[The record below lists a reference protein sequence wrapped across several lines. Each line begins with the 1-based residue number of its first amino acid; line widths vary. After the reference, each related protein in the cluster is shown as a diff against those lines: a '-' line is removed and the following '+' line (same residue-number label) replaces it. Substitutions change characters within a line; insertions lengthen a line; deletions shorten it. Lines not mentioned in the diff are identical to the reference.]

1 MSGLEVVLAAL
12 GIIVLLGI
20 ASFVTLVLVV
30 RHVYRRIRH
39 SRRVD
44 GALMRSRAKMSRG
57 PQRTIL
63 DLRVRLDDALAS
75 GQAAVDLAAQGPGPR
90 GEFPGIFR
98 RIRDEGASLDAQL
111 RLMESEI
118 DRAVLTAEL
127 PAAEQRVGQVE
138 SLVRRIRSAVASAL
152 AGASD
157 DGLTGLRA
165 DVDREVAALRAGV
178 EELHALSLRDT
189 GPEPIRR
196 PTTSTVRDPA
206 AVHDSSSVRD
216 KGNRP

>member
-12 GIIVLLGI
+12 GVIVLLGI

-44 GALMRSRAKMSRG
+44 GALMRGRAKVSRG

-75 GQAAVDLAAQGPGPR
+75 GQAAIDLAGQGGGPR
-90 GEFPGIFR
+90 GELPGIFR
-98 RIRDEGASLDAQL
+98 RIREAGASLDAQL

-118 DRAVLTAEL
+118 DRSVLTAEL
-127 PAAEQRVGQVE
+127 PAAEERVGQVE
-138 SLVRRIRSAVASAL
+138 ALVRRIRSVVASAL

-165 DVDREVAALRAGV
+165 DVDREVAALNAGV
-178 EELHALSLRDT
+178 EELHALSLRDVA
-189 GPEPIRR
+189 PEPIGR
-196 PTTSTVRDPA
+196 PTTTVRDPA
-206 AVHDSSSVRD
+206 TVHDSSPVRD

>member
-20 ASFVTLVLVV
+20 ASFVAVVLIV

-90 GEFPGIFR
+90 GEFRGIYR
-98 RIRDEGASLDAQL
+98 RIREEGASLDAQL

-118 DRAVLTAEL
+118 DRSVLTAEL

-138 SLVRRIRSAVASAL
+138 ALVRRIRSAVASAL

-157 DGLTGLRA
+157 DGLVELRA
-165 DVDREVAALRAGV
+165 DVDREVASIRAGV
-178 EELHALSLRDT
+178 EELHALSLRDLAA
-189 GPEPIRR
+189 EPIRR

-206 AVHDSSSVRD
+206 AVSDRSPARD
-216 KGNRP
+216 KGIRP

>member
-20 ASFVTLVLVV
+20 ASFVALVLIV
-30 RHVYRRIRH
+30 RHVYRRIRY

-44 GALMRSRAKMSRG
+44 GALMRGRAKVSRG

-75 GQAAVDLAAQGPGPR
+75 GQAAVDLAAKGPGPR

-98 RIRDEGASLDAQL
+98 RICEEGASLDAQL

-118 DRAVLTAEL
+118 DRGVLTAEL
-127 PAAEQRVGQVE
+127 PAAEERVGQVE
-138 SLVRRIRSAVASAL
+138 ALVRRIRSAVASAL

-189 GPEPIRR
+189 AADPIRQ

-206 AVHDSSSVRD
+206 AVHDSSPVRD

>member
-1 MSGLEVVLAAL
+1 MTGLEVVLAAL
-12 GIIVLLGI
+12 GVIVLIGI
-20 ASFVTLVLVV
+20 ASFVTLVLLV
-30 RHVYRRIRH
+30 RHVYRRIRR

-44 GALMRSRAKMSRG
+44 GALMRGRARVSRG

-75 GQAAVDLAAQGPGPR
+75 GQAAVDLAATGPGPR

-98 RIRDEGASLDAQL
+98 RIREEGASLDAQL

-118 DRAVLTAEL
+118 DRSVLTSEL
-127 PAAEQRVGQVE
+127 PAAEERVGQVE
-138 SLVRRIRSAVASAL
+138 ALVRRIRSAVASAL
-152 AGASD
+152 AGSSD

-178 EELHALSLRDT
+178 EELHALSLRDIAADPT
-189 GPEPIRR
+189 RR

-206 AVHDSSSVRD
+206 TVHDSSPVRD
-216 KGNRP
+216 KGNRS

>member
-1 MSGLEVVLAAL
+1 MTGLEVVLAAL
-12 GIIVLLGI
+12 GIIVLIGI
-20 ASFVTLVLVV
+20 ASFVALVLLV
-30 RHVYRRIRH
+30 RHVYRRIRR

-98 RIRDEGASLDAQL
+98 RIREEGASLDAQL

-118 DRAVLTAEL
+118 DRSVLAAEL
-127 PAAEQRVGQVE
+127 PAAEERVGQVE
-138 SLVRRIRSAVASAL
+138 ALVRRIRSAVASAL

-178 EELHALSLRDT
+178 EELHALSLRDIAD
-189 GPEPIRR
+189 GHLRR
-196 PTTSTVRDPA
+196 PAASTVRDTA
-206 AVHDSSSVRD
+206 AVHHSSPVRD
-216 KGNRP
+216 KGNRS

>member
-30 RHVYRRIRH
+30 RHVYRRIRR

-44 GALMRSRAKMSRG
+44 GALLRGKARVSRG
-57 PQRTIL
+57 PQRRIL

-75 GQAAVDLAAQGPGPR
+75 GQAAVELSARSPGPH
-90 GEFPGIFR
+90 GELPGIFR
-98 RIRDEGASLDAQL
+98 RITEEGASLDAQL

-118 DRAVLTAEL
+118 DRSVLAVEL
-127 PAAEQRVGQVE
+127 PRATERVAQVE
-138 SLVRRIRSAVASAL
+138 ALVRRIRSAVASGL

-157 DGLTGLRA
+157 DGLSVLRA
-165 DVDREVAALRAGV
+165 DIDREVAALHAGV
-178 EELHALSLRDT
+178 EELHALTLRDLAEPT
-189 GPEPIRR
+189 GH
-196 PTTSTVRDPA
+196 PA
-206 AVHDSSSVRD
+206 ASGDALRITEPASSPVRD